1 MNSLFRWSLIFQ
13 DLTLLSFSPVLGR
26 QLPTELVE
34 IALARADR
42 APEDTCGLPVLGHLR
57 DRDTLADLLL
67 CSRNAAPVIMRL
79 WSHQG

>member
-42 APEDTCGLPVLGHLR
+42 APEDTSGLPVLGHLR
-57 DRDTLADLLL
+57 DRDTLRVDIQ
-67 CSRNAAPVIMRL
+67 APEKCASVCP
-79 WSHQG
+79 G